1 MLLTIVLRFVGCGLI
16 GSVGF
21 WERAIIVPYNW
32 ECDLLPCS
40 PGGFWFSV
48 CILVTFSDGYT
59 FLFLLRFTLR
69 EWATAV
75 MIIVVFDAMIMG
87 YLSMVYI
94 SSSFFIT
101 NKAMLMSYDDSSF
114 VLHLSA
120 ISITQ
125 AMIWNVTDL
134 NKFSHFIVCTN
145 TDFIWYVVWCMPSIS
160 FVY

>member
-1 MLLTIVLRFVGCGLI
+1 MLLRIVLRFVGCGLL
-16 GSVGF
+16 GSVGS
-21 WERAIIVPYNW
+21 WEHAIIVTW
-32 ECDLLPCS
+32 IWACDLQHCS
-40 PGGFWFSV
+40 RYGFWFVV
-48 CILVTFSDGYT
+48 CILVACNDEYT
-59 FLFLLRFTLR
+59 FLLPLHFTLR